1 MNHTRCVNQI
11 ALEKEVYIDV
21 DEDIETFELHDYSEF
36 FTISTAF
43 DSKDALV
50 EWAMNMAISQGH
62 EIRRQSYHESRQYL
76 TCKRAYKRRG
86 KNAEVKTSRKSGSIK
101 CKCPFALWGKEGRD
115 GLWRLT
121 IKDGNHNH
129 FPHQYPQGLRSL
141 SRLSEEQR
149 EVTKILKKSHVKP
162 KEILHHLREMNPD
175 TAAALRNVYNESQR
189 IRREEIKGKTV
200 IQHLWHKLMQDV
212 MFAHPDSLKLLQL
225 FPYVILMDC
234 TYKTNRNVEANASK
248 FLGNTKLGVLF
259 RRTVWAKLVES
270 ETEEEYECNYREIVS
285 LYGQYLKLIT
295 YINET
300 WLIYKERFVK
310 CWTNNI
316 VHFGN
321 MTTNRV
327 ESAHRASKRWIQTST
342 GAMDTVQNAL
352 DAQVDLQFKLM
363 N

>member
-1 MNHTRCVNQI
+1 MWMN
-11 ALEKEVYIDV
+11 L
-21 DEDIETFELHDYSEF
+21 DIETFELHDYSEF

-62 EIRRQSYHESRQYL
+62 EIRRQSYHEGRQYL

-129 FPHQYPQGLRSL
+129 FPHKYPQGLRSL

-175 TAAALRNVYNESQR
+175 TAAALRDVYNESQR
-189 IRREEIKGKTV
+189 IRREEMKGKTV
-200 IQHLWHKLMQDV
+200 IQHLWHELSESGYIKWHRTNLAGDAVQDV
-212 MFAHPDSLKLLQL
+212 MFAHPDSIKLLQL
-225 FPYVILMDC
+225 FLNVILIDC
-234 TYKTNRNVEANASK
+234 TYKTN
-248 FLGNTKLGVLF
+248 
-259 RRTVWAKLVES
+259 
-270 ETEEEYECNYREIVS
+270 
-285 LYGQYLKLIT
+285 
-295 YINET
+295 
-300 WLIYKERFVK
+300 
-310 CWTNNI
+310 
-316 VHFGN
+316 
-321 MTTNRV
+321 M
-327 ESAHRASKRWIQTST
+327 
-342 GAMDTVQNAL
+342 
-352 DAQVDLQFKLM
+352 
-363 N
+363 